1 MSEEQVVTL
10 PATRTFWDWREIA
23 NLEID
28 EIGEK
33 SWPQY
38 TVDEFRGNVEELEA
52 TLIESGEVL
61 VGKETEELCPITNSF
76 GDGCYVREWQC
87 PAGVFT
93 VSRLHKFAHPFFVL
107 EGDVSVMTE
116 DGVQRIKAPHYGM
129 TMPGTKRVLY
139 THTPTKWVTV
149 HVTDLTDPDEIV
161 EEMTAKTYKELS
173 E

>member
-1 MSEEQVVTL
+1 MEDQALSVVL
-10 PATRTFWDWREIA
+10 WDWGDVADRMSGEIMYSP
-23 NLEID
+23 ED
-28 EIGEK
+28 
-33 SWPQY
+33 
-38 TVDEFRGNVEELEA
+38 FRTNVVELERE
-52 TLIESGEVL
+52 LIDSNEVL
-61 VGKETEELCPITNSF
+61 VGKETAELCPITNSF

-93 VSRLHKFAHPFFVL
+93 ISRLHRFAHPFFVL

-116 DGVQRIKAPHYGM
+116 DGIVRIKAPHYGI
-129 TMPGTKRVLY
+129 TQPGTKRVLY

-161 EEMTAKTYKELS
+161 EEMTVTTYKELP